1 MDEVKAGSLFEKVI
15 LPLRDDEY
23 LDGDGLPRCKSC
35 HTLRVYVSDD
45 KTFCAR
51 CLCKCQSDQIEKE
64 KELEAIRRNLE
75 EFYDRQRLSLMGD
88 RYKDC
93 RLSTAVI
100 TKHNRAAYARAK
112 RYVEYAADMRRENIG
127 LYFYGDN
134 SSGKTYITAC
144 ICNEL
149 LRKGYRCVYTNFAR
163 ILSEIRSG
171 YSGDGI
177 GELEIMRKLMT
188 CDFAFLDDFGKE
200 FIGRVLPYSPFKP
213 KVRCIANISCGLTA
227 VERRDVENVLIRAGA
242 GEVILLESPLAAAEF
257 LGLDHAVIVDIGA
270 GKTEVAVTSPSGIIS
285 GCSVNIGG
293 DAFNQAIMDYV
304 TDVFRQ
310 KIKFS
315 TAEKIKKSILSFSP
329 ADNAS
334 CVVESRSIQAD
345 SASSLKL
352 ESRGI
357 RQAVAP
363 LVDKIAE
370 TVVAVCSQMPANIYE
385 DVAASGMHLC
395 GGSANIPAID
405 RYLADK
411 LEWEAY
417 VINEPDNACVIG
429 AAHFF
434 DNPGKLGRLLNLQ
447 NLR

>member
-1 MDEVKAGSLFEKVI
+1 MKTIDLVI
-15 LPLRDDEY
+15 NVGTRNTGIY
-23 LDGDGLPRCKSC
+23 QQGRGL
-35 HTLRVYVSDD
+35 
-45 KTFCAR
+45 
-51 CLCKCQSDQIEKE
+51 IIKE
-64 KELEAIRRNLE
+64 PSAV
-75 EFYDRQRLSLMGD
+75 
-88 RYKDC
+88 
-93 RLSTAVI
+93 VI
-100 TKHNRAAYARAK
+100 TNRGGKMSLVASGRAAVQAKVGAKEQLLYPIKEGAVFHERAA
-112 RYVEYAADMRRENIG
+112 V
-127 LYFYGDN
+127 
-134 SSGKTYITAC
+134 
-144 ICNEL
+144 
-149 LRKGYRCVYTNFAR
+149 
-163 ILSEIRSG
+163 
-171 YSGDGI
+171 
-177 GELEIMRKLMT
+177 LMY
-188 CDFAFLDDFGKE
+188 KE
-200 FIGRVLPYSPFKP
+200 FIGRILPYSPFKP
-213 KVRCIANISCGLTA
+213 KVRAIANISCGLTA
-227 VERRDVENVLIRAGA
+227 VERRDVENVLIRAGV

-257 LGLDHAVIVDIGA
+257 LGLEYAVIVDIGA
-270 GKTEVAVTSPSGIIS
+270 GKTEIAVTSPSGIIS

-293 DAFNQAIMDYV
+293 DTFNQAIMDYV

-352 ESRGI
+352 ETRGI

-370 TVVAVCSQMPANIYE
+370 AIVAVCSQMPTNIYD
-385 DVAASGMHLC
+385 DVASSGMHIC

-405 RYLADK
+405 RYLAEK
-411 LEWEAY
+411 LDWEAY
-417 VINEPDNACVIG
+417 VINEPDNACVMG